1 MHRYRASVSKR
12 LQKRR
17 LDRDCLRETLNIVM
31 NKEHNREN
39 QGEPESSGDDSSL
52 ESQSISHGAADQC
65 SNLTNQTNYC
75 DDDFDNNHLPDNHI
89 IRLRNSPPLFKDSSI
104 SVYEAIHRLSSFCL
118 NANVNKSSVIRLLR
132 IIKSILPQPNLLPT
146 GWKSIMKTLGFTSS
160 SKKTFLCSECYQQ
173 CVASSSGEKKCCNPE
188 CRRFHQTMKRF
199 DIVELIH
206 MDIRSQIQQIMIK
219 NHSFLNQTCLYPRTD
234 ICFGDV
240 YSHSNAEFTNRITLI
255 IHTDGAPLIKSSK
268 QSLWPCFASLV
279 ELPPPIRD
287 YQENIVVL
295 ALWASRSKPD
305 PNVFLHETID
315 ELKELIANGTS
326 IFIHDKEYHIVFRT
340 QCFVSD
346 LPAKALF
353 CRTIN
358 FNGYFACTECCSAGT
373 CCFDIFSMSC
383 MSAIFLHSFID
394 SLTENDECF
403 FASDEADKKV
413 QKNMLSY

>member
-1 MHRYRASVSKR
+1 MLYFSRMNRYRVSVSKR

-17 LDRDCLRETLNIVM
+17 LDRDYLREALNIVM
-31 NKEHNREN
+31 NKEHNKES
-39 QGEPESSGDDSSL
+39 QGESESSDDDLLLDSH
-52 ESQSISHGAADQC
+52 SIPHDASDQN
-65 SNLTNQTNYC
+65 SNPANEANYC
-75 DDDFDNNHLPDNHI
+75 DDDFDNNHLIDNHMI
-89 IRLRNSPPLFKDSSI
+89 FLENSPQLFEGSSI

-118 NANVNKSSVIRLLR
+118 DANMNKSSVVRLLR
-132 IIKSILPQPNLLPT
+132 IVKSILPQPNLLPT

-160 SKKTFLCSECYQQ
+160 SKKTYLCSKCYQQ
-173 CVASSSGEKKCCNPE
+173 CVSSSNGEKKCCNPE
-188 CRRFHQTMKRF
+188 CPRYHRTIKRF

-219 NHSFLNQTCLYPRTD
+219 NYSFLNQTCLYPRTD
-234 ICFGDV
+234 ICYGDD
-240 YSHSNAEFTNRITLI
+240 YSHSNAEFSNRITFI
-255 IHTDGAPLIKSSK
+255 VHTDGSPLVKSSK

-287 YQENIVVL
+287 YQENIVVM
-295 ALWASRSKPD
+295 ALWASRSKPE

-326 IFIHDKEYHIVFRT
+326 IFIHDKEYHVVFRT

-358 FNGYFACTECCSAGT
+358 FNGYFACTECYSTGKCCSS
-373 CCFDIFSMSC
+373 IFSMPC
-383 MSAIFLHSFID
+383 TKKILLYSFIV
-394 SLTENDECF
+394 LFET
-403 FASDEADKKV
+403 K
-413 QKNMLSY
+413 